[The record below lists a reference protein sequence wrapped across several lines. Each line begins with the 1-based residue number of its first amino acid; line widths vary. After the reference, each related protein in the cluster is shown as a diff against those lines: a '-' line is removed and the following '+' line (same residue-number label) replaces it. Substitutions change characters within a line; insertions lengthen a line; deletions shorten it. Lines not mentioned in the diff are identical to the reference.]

1 MKLLNHNIEIC
12 PSMACNYNCS
22 YCYSMPLWK
31 YYINTPLPS
40 IEKIDKILYTLPS
53 DVNRGRII
61 SILGGEPTLL
71 PKSYIDEMCN
81 MILGHKGVRSYIA
94 TNLFKPETLCD
105 IPKDIGVTI
114 TCHQQLLDMDII
126 ELQNK
131 LAMLNSNVYLTYILL
146 AQSDAQ
152 FAKVWNIYMQ
162 NTEFIDSIE
171 VEFLHGKME
180 MDCVDNVIV
189 YKNFLINHIKE
200 IHEMFQQIR
209 RTFGTSMYNPPPPI
223 SPHYDAESVDLLIL
237 TPDLKFTISS
247 PNIYNIIELNEIPF
261 FNAYEE
267 AISFIHHELT
277 HAKNNGVGCVECPY
291 FFKCTSIHRDIPI
304 PEYHRCKLYQVF
316 TNIRY
321 EDGIL

>member
-31 YYINTPLPS
+31 YYTNTSLPS

-53 DVNRGRII
+53 DAKRGRIV

-71 PKSYIDEMCN
+71 PKSYINEMCA
-81 MILGHKGVRSYIA
+81 MVLGHEGVRSYIA
-94 TNLFKPETLCD
+94 TNLCKPETLRD
-105 IPKDIGVTI
+105 IPKEIGVTI
-114 TCHQQLLDMDII
+114 TCHKQLLDMDMN
-126 ELQNK
+126 ELQYK
-131 LAMLNSNVYLTYILL
+131 LSMLHSNVYLTYILL

-162 NTEFIDSIE
+162 NTEYIDSIE

-180 MDCVDNVIV
+180 MDRVDDVIA
-189 YKNFLINHIKE
+189 YKDFLIDNIE
-200 IHEMFQQIR
+200 RIHETFQQIR
-209 RTFGTSMYNPPPPI
+209 RTFGTPMYNPPPPI
-223 SPHYDAESVDLLIL
+223 SPHHDAESVDLLIL

-247 PNIYNIIELNEIPF
+247 PNIYNVMEVDEIPF
-261 FNAYEE
+261 FDTYEE
-267 AISFIHHELT
+267 AISLINHELIR
-277 HAKNNGVGCVECPY
+277 AKDHGIGCVDCPY

-304 PEYHRCKLYQVF
+304 PEYHQCKLYQIF